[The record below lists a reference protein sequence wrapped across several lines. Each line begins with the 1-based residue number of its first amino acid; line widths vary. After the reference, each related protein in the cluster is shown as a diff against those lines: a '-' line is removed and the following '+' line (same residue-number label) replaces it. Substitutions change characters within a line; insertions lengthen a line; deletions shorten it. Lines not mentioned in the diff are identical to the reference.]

1 MNVSGATVVLV
12 PLALGCSIAAARG
25 LVGPWTTRIVQL
37 LLFYLLIRGRL
48 G

>member
-25 LVGPWTTRIVQL
+25 LVGPWTQL